1 MRSLLTSLVR
11 SGPLVESV
19 PRRHRLVDPSVL
31 LDFQLRQ
38 TPARVIRREQPPP
51 VARQGDV
58 NRTRGDS
65 TRVDPFEVALRV
77 VAVRA
82 DFAVGFRELGGRV
95 QERMVPGQAVPGWAG
110 AAVGRRGDVQTV
122 RVERERVDL
131 AAIARRGE
139 IARHCRAAVRFDKVC
154 KEREEESERTRRFEW
169 GETDRKSSSSVSSPA
184 GPRTY
189 SHRTQIFRK
198 DDKQVCRGRDRCKL
212 QASMNIITRV
222 IECGF
227 WTDQSSLTGTSPTP
241 SSLTTAS
248 KCTLLGGARCMPGRD
263 PALRAAA
270 PGTSRF
276 DASLWKVCARRAP
289 RLSTVLGPSGRRPG
303 RLRGRPRRGATHPDG
318 VRQRV
323 GLGEECCEAVRE
335 ERGDEA
341 SGRRDAQ
348 EQDNHERAEKQ
359 EGCKE
364 SYELVRWRT
373 STDGG
378 SADSPADPMSQAMAT
393 AARRKAPPPT
403 MTSTPTAKR
412 RKIVT
417 GTRANAP
424 NTPMRVAARGAC
436 CACAA
441 TTRRFGST

>member
-11 SGPLVESV
+11 SGPLVEAV

-31 LDFQLRQ
+31 LDLQLRQ
-38 TPARVIRREQPPP
+38 TPTRVIRREQPPP

-82 DFAVGFRELGGRV
+82 DFAVGFRELCGRV
-95 QERMVPGQAVPGWAG
+95 QERVVPGQAVPGRPG
-110 AAVGRRGDVQTV
+110 AAVGRRSDVQTV

-131 AAIARRGE
+131 AAIARRSE
-139 IARHCRAAVRFDKVC
+139 IARHCRAVRFDKVC

-189 SHRTQIFRK
+189 SHRIQIFRK
-198 DDKQVCRGRDRCKL
+198 DDKQVCRGRDGCKL
-212 QASMNIITRV
+212 QASMNIITSI
-222 IECGF
+222 IECGLF
-227 WTDQSSLTGTSPTP
+227 APDQSSLTGTSPTP

-248 KCTLLGGARCMPGRD
+248 KCTLLDGARCMPGRN

-276 DASLWKVCARRAP
+276 DASLWKVCARKTSK
-289 RLSTVLGPSGRRPG
+289 LSTVLGPSDRRPG
-303 RLRGRPRRGATHPDG
+303 RLRGRPRRDTTHPDG

-348 EQDNHERAEKQ
+348 EQNDHERAE
-359 EGCKE
+359 
-364 SYELVRWRT
+364 
-373 STDGG
+373 
-378 SADSPADPMSQAMAT
+378 
-393 AARRKAPPPT
+393 
-403 MTSTPTAKR
+403 
-412 RKIVT
+412 
-417 GTRANAP
+417 
-424 NTPMRVAARGAC
+424 
-436 CACAA
+436 
-441 TTRRFGST
+441 